1 MKFLFLPSMAK
12 WAPVFE
18 VAPIFI
24 WSDEIFCVPILA
36 HIHAIV
42 KDGRLSSIIL
52 PIVGINTYI
61 SFMIIFS
68 IWTPNGL
75 KVKDIEVHVRLKL
88 FYKLYRKFSFI
99 MREWAKLS
107 IIAFFVLSI
116 QVWWTKLCFV
126 FVWMIKLLNSVM
138 GLITRFSIRALLVT
152 IMSSLCVLALFWL
165 IDSKW
170 SSPIFFEVMIIWA
183 LLQIVTLR
191 ITCTRLS
198 FEKIQI

>member
-1 MKFLFLPSMAK
+1 
-12 WAPVFE
+12 
-18 VAPIFI
+18 
-24 WSDEIFCVPILA
+24 
-36 HIHAIV
+36 
-42 KDGRLSSIIL
+42 L
-52 PIVGINTYI
+52 PIVGINANI

-88 FYKLYRKFSFI
+88 FYELYRKFSFI

-170 SSPIFFEVMIIWA
+170 SSSIFFKVMIIWA
-183 LLQIVTLR
+183 LL
-191 ITCTRLS
+191 
-198 FEKIQI
+198 